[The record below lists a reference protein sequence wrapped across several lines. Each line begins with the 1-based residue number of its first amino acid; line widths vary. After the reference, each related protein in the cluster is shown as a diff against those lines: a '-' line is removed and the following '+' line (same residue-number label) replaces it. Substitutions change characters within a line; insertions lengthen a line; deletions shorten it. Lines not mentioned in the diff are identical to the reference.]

1 MLEKKQFSIGL
12 VSGILLAALFFHFF
26 APRFYTIESGNTI
39 IKQDKWSGDSWRF
52 VDNQWRK
59 MMSVDQQWQ
68 QIDQTLKEA
77 LHISS
82 SSNRKDPVNPL
93 ELLKNKYPILK
104 SITDEELNERIKIV
118 YSKEILSSLYLNNF
132 LEIQSG
138 SDS

>member
-1 MLEKKQFSIGL
+1 MFEKKQFSIGL
-12 VSGILLAALFFHFF
+12 AAGILIAILFFQLF
-26 APRFYTIESGNTI
+26 APRFYTIESNGSI

-59 MMSVDQQWQ
+59 IMSVDQKWQ
-68 QIDQTLKEA
+68 QIDQTLKKA
-77 LHISS
+77 LHLSS
-82 SSNRKDPVNPL
+82 SSSSKRPVNPL

-104 SITDEELNERIKIV
+104 SVTDEELNERIKIV

-132 LEIQSG
+132 LEIQNG

>member
-1 MLEKKQFSIGL
+1 MFEKKQFSIGL
-12 VSGILLAALFFHFF
+12 TAGILITVLFFQFF
-26 APRFYTIESGNTI
+26 APRFYTIESNGTI

-59 MMSVDQQWQ
+59 TMSIDQKWQ

-77 LHISS
+77 LNIS

-104 SITDEELNERIKIV
+104 DITDEELNERIKIV

-132 LEIQSG
+132 LEVQNGSG
-138 SDS
+138 S